1 MTKAPEV
8 LRKLLTALKTEGR
21 LAVLDNMPLRTRD
34 RPRADQTK
42 NHVIAPELVEQE
54 LRSFGFQVLERR
66 DQFIDNADEE
76 SAYWLIVAKR
86 PR

>member
-8 LRKLLTALKTEGR
+8 LRKLLAALKTEGR
-21 LAVLDNMPLRTRD
+21 LVVLDNMPLRTRN
-34 RPRADQTK
+34 RPRADQAK

-54 LRSFGFQVLERR
+54 LRSFGFQVLDRR
-66 DQFIDNADEE
+66 DRFVDNPDEE

-86 PR
+86 P